1 VEKSSRNKNLDAI
14 SKRASQPYIVH
25 IQDCSCTC
33 PTYTLSGF
41 PCKHVFFIFS
51 ELEIPWPE
59 FFKNSTRFHFDR
71 AYIDKQNQVIES
83 AFLQLPM
90 LPDFSSYY
98 QDLPAANSPEHI
110 VTSSNCEDESPCISP
125 IFKFISETREF
136 AATLNNDGW
145 SIKSIM
151 ESSDVSDEKKNEVLS
166 LIPEGQRKIQ
176 ELKLYIESI
185 KSILLPPM
193 ISQPSTTQTLPV
205 GGPDVSIVPEFHSTS
220 RSRKQTRVF
229 PQVIP
234 DDRMVHEL
242 IATGQSRE
250 MRTSSTIEGS
260 PRISDE
266 QETSETSSQNRNA
279 STSILSGSKRSKK
292 DANKRFQ

>member
-1 VEKSSRNKNLDAI
+1 LVKKYNVANENSFKAFMVKKRIDEEFSGLDVGENYMLLSYNRRLISRKSHVAATLMRKEHRKFNELAPKMFSVEKSLRNKNLDAI

-151 ESSDVSDEKKNEVLS
+151 ESSDVSDEKK
-166 LIPEGQRKIQ
+166 K
-176 ELKLYIESI
+176 
-185 KSILLPPM
+185 
-193 ISQPSTTQTLPV
+193 
-205 GGPDVSIVPEFHSTS
+205 
-220 RSRKQTRVF
+220 
-229 PQVIP
+229 
-234 DDRMVHEL
+234 
-242 IATGQSRE
+242 
-250 MRTSSTIEGS
+250 
-260 PRISDE
+260 
-266 QETSETSSQNRNA
+266 
-279 STSILSGSKRSKK
+279 
-292 DANKRFQ
+292 